1 LPLVFDYQLESG
13 KNIQREL
20 IFNRIAFA
28 FVHIIKE
35 RKKSSHIQQIAI
47 KRTFIYFL
55 REVFG
60 FFFCLFTIFCPLP
73 LLLFVYR
80 MSSLFFFIQSE
91 KLKKKSNGKEDLSIQ
106 ASRFFLND
114 GVIENLFLL
123 SDYSH
128 ESVLLS

>member
-60 FFFCLFTIFCPLP
+60 FFSVVYYILSFTSIAICLSNVIVVF
-73 LLLFVYR
+73 LFN
-80 MSSLFFFIQSE
+80 
-91 KLKKKSNGKEDLSIQ
+91 LKN
-106 ASRFFLND
+106 
-114 GVIENLFLL
+114 
-123 SDYSH
+123 
-128 ESVLLS
+128 